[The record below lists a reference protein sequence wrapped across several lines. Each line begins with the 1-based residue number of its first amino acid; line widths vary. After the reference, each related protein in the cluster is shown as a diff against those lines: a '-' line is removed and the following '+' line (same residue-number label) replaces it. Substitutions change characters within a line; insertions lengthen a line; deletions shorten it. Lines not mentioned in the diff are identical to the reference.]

1 MIRIGIRLDDNGI
14 RVNAV
19 SEGDDGETVVKVHR
33 NKRRKMALSASI
45 HLPIA
50 TTCPGR
56 TDSVAWGSKGM
67 RSPIRYSS
75 PMWSRA
81 EKVVRVQLYLS
92 ASTAMMIRMR
102 LERMIDGY
110 GKGCVSAE
118 EIFQTSST
126 YMMVNVNGHLYR
138 SRMTK
143 EVESMF
149 EFPGMDAGN
158 PEKHDEF
165 D

>member
-1 MIRIGIRLDDNGI
+1 
-14 RVNAV
+14 
-19 SEGDDGETVVKVHR
+19 
-33 NKRRKMALSASI
+33 
-45 HLPIA
+45 
-50 TTCPGR
+50 
-56 TDSVAWGSKGM
+56 
-67 RSPIRYSS
+67 
-75 PMWSRA
+75 MWSRT
-81 EKVVRVQLYLS
+81 EEVVRVQLYLP

-110 GKGCVSAE
+110 WKGCVSAE

-149 EFPGMDAGN
+149 EFLGMGAGN

-165 D
+165 DLVGQPYHVLSQICHSHMNGGLIVPAYGFIRTRSGTVAPQVRFQFKTQSNERIPDRGSYNAWILLT

>member
-1 MIRIGIRLDDNGI
+1 
-14 RVNAV
+14 
-19 SEGDDGETVVKVHR
+19 
-33 NKRRKMALSASI
+33 
-45 HLPIA
+45 
-50 TTCPGR
+50 
-56 TDSVAWGSKGM
+56 
-67 RSPIRYSS
+67 
-75 PMWSRA
+75 MWSQT
-81 EKVVRVQLYLS
+81 EEVVRVQLCLP

-102 LERMIDGY
+102 LERMFDGY

-118 EIFQTSST
+118 LFQTAST

-149 EFPGMDAGN
+149 EFLGMGAGN